1 MGLKEIYNRFLI
13 SGKLQMEFQIF
24 RFKFLE
30 EHREVSPQFLIQV
43 SNKLYNN
50 KTMKISLQ
58 FLKVRTNLKSSR
70 QLTKIIYSQNQLRL
84 IIEAQLQIRIRFN

>member
-30 EHREVSPQFLIQV
+30 EHREVSPQFLILV

-58 FLKVRTNLKSSR
+58 SLKVRTNLKSSR

-84 IIEAQLQIRIRFN
+84 IIEAQLQIRIKFN

>member
-30 EHREVSPQFLIQV
+30 EHREVSPQFLILV

-58 FLKVRTNLKSSR
+58 SLKVRTNLKSSR

>member
-30 EHREVSPQFLIQV
+30 EHREVSPQFLILV

-58 FLKVRTNLKSSR
+58 SLKVRTNLKSSR

-84 IIEAQLQIRIRFN
+84 IIEAQLQILIRFN

>member
-58 FLKVRTNLKSSR
+58 SLKVRTNLKSSR

-84 IIEAQLQIRIRFN
+84 IIEAQLQIRIKFN

>member
-58 FLKVRTNLKSSR
+58 SLKVRTNLKSSR

-84 IIEAQLQIRIRFN
+84 IIEAQLQIQIRFN